1 VSVFLR
7 DRLAAQ
13 NERAIAQH
21 GQFRLPEQND
31 GLIRR
36 ADKAKMDSTLAK
48 KRPDAAGGSHLMD
61 YPRRLVSTTHVPT
74 EGAISS
80 SALFSASVISADV

>member
-1 VSVFLR
+1 
-7 DRLAAQ
+7 
-13 NERAIAQH
+13 
-21 GQFRLPEQND
+21 
-31 GLIRR
+31 
-36 ADKAKMDSTLAK
+36 MDSTLAK